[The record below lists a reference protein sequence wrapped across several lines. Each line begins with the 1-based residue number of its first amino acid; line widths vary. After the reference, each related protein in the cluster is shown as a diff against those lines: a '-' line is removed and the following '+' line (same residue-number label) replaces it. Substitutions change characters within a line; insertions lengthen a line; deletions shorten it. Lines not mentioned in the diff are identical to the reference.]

1 MKHSMLGIT
10 ALALSLSPLQSERL
24 QLPTWERILDRRD
37 PGPQRLCSYQNGR
50 MVTLN
55 QEGSGVRIENL
66 LDGTSF
72 ERVMKPFSS
81 GRQDINAVAVSF
93 QGHVAVGVSRAYLS
107 GFVESDISWYGP
119 DGALER
125 VIPTGPLPVREMGF
139 VEDGSL
145 WCIGMEQGDTGDA
158 PRRGVLRQYDA
169 SGKVVFKI
177 PWTERPA
184 VWKSFRFSDA
194 RLYTSRNYFA
204 FTSHRASRGTG
215 RWHVMWRR
223 SMEVNW
229 ISGKRHGTFDVP
241 EGYEFT
247 SGAITD
253 SGRLFLQG
261 FWTGGSSENRDP
273 AFHDQDVFELVRQ
286 RSRSQP
292 AERKIEKVSDK
303 VFGEPPPA
311 EIHLVGSQGEDL
323 VFTLRSPGR
332 DTRVVQI
339 PVN

>member
-1 MKHSMLGIT
+1 MKLSILGIT
-10 ALALSLSPLQSERL
+10 TLALSLSPLHAERL

-37 PGPQRLCSYQNGR
+37 PGPQRLCAYQNGR

-55 QEGSGVRIENL
+55 REGNGVRIENL

-93 QGHVAVGVSRAYLS
+93 EGHVAVGVSRAYLS

-125 VIPTGPLPVREMGF
+125 VIPTGTMPVREMGF

-145 WCIGMEQGDTGDA
+145 WCIGMEQGDSGDA

-169 SGKVVFKI
+169 SGKVIFKGA
-177 PWTERPA
+177 WTERPGLQ
-184 VWKSFRFSDA
+184 WPYRSSDA
-194 RLYTSRNYFA
+194 RLYTSRIYFA
-204 FTSHRASRGTG
+204 STSHRAGEWIVT
-215 RWHVMWRR
+215 WRR
-223 SMEVNW
+223 SLEHNW
-229 ISGKRHGTFDVP
+229 ISHKRHGSFNVP
-241 EGYEFT
+241 DGFEFT
-247 SGAITD
+247 SGAVTD
-253 SGRLFLQG
+253 LGRLFVQG
-261 FWTGGSSENRDP
+261 FWTGGGSDNRDP
-273 AFHDQDVFELVRQ
+273 AFRDQDVFELVQ
-286 RSRSQP
+286 QQNPNQP
-292 AERKIEKVSDK
+292 AERKIETVSDK
-303 VFGEPPPA
+303 VFGNPPPA

-323 VFTLRSPGR
+323 VFALRSPGR
-332 DTRVVQI
+332 DTRVVQV